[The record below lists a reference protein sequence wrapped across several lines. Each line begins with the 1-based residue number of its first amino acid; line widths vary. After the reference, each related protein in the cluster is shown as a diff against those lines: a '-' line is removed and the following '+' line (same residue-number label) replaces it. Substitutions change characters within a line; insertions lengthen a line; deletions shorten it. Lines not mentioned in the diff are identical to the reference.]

1 MIATRPSNWGHC
13 RLLSSLVR
21 QPGVRLTNA
30 PAANHTR
37 MRDTSSQAYTAGASP
52 DKSAPP
58 IASHEAVG
66 VRYVGLRAEHSI
78 HESGLDV
85 GLRLGR
91 PVYSACRMGALGE
104 PPRTRPTA
112 PPLACWRK
120 HRPTQRSN
128 VSDWRLGRGR
138 RHQRTPSPQPSGYR
152 QTPAVRLSTDDGASD
167 ATAPSGGGGGAS
179 ADAGRGGGGT
189 GSAEAG
195 GATVTAPR
203 TSRLPR

>member
-91 PVYSACRMGALGE
+91 PVYSACRMGPSGNRHELD
-104 PPRTRPTA
+104 
-112 PPLACWRK
+112 PPLRPWRAGASTDRRNGLTSLTGGSAAGDATREP
-120 HRPTQRSN
+120 RP
-128 VSDWRLGRGR
+128 
-138 RHQRTPSPQPSGYR
+138 PSRAAIVKRQPSGCLP
-152 QTPAVRLSTDDGASD
+152 TM
-167 ATAPSGGGGGAS
+167 APP
-179 ADAGRGGGGT
+179 T
-189 GSAEAG
+189 
-195 GATVTAPR
+195 
-203 TSRLPR
+203 LPRRPAGAVGRQQAPAAVVVVPDPPRRAARL